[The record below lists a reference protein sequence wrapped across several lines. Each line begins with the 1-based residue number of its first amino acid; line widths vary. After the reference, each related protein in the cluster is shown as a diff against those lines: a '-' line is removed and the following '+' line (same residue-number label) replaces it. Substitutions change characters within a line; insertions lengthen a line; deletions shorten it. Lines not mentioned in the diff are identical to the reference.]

1 MHWKLRI
8 SKQTRIRNLPIGN
21 ESDGNKMFLRFISSF
36 NFAVQMFIIMFSAVG
51 FYFWWA
57 QVYATWKTY
66 ILNKNDAKNK
76 Q

>member
-1 MHWKLRI
+1 
-8 SKQTRIRNLPIGN
+8 
-21 ESDGNKMFLRFISSF
+21 MFLRIISPF
-36 NFAVQMFIIMFSAVG
+36 NFAVQMFIIMFSVVG